1 MQYFIIDAMNL
12 AYRAHSVNFELK
24 TSEGLHSGMFFGF
37 VRTLLSLKKKY
48 RGYKFI
54 VAWDSKPV
62 AKYALQPDYK
72 AGRPSLPS
80 TVVSHQLDDI
90 KSFLSHCG
98 VDQYRMRDEEADDII
113 ATLTETFKKA
123 GAGTIVLYTNDKDM
137 LQLVE
142 DGKVVVFK
150 PKVGMSPEKFYDE
163 AAVVQQF
170 GVPPKKLA
178 VYRSLDGDSSDN
190 ITGVRRVP
198 RKIIARLVTATDSV
212 DTFYAAL
219 GDESLTDCQK
229 KAFEEARDR
238 VAVNEKIVTLN
249 RDLRG
254 LVSDP
259 SQVDSEQIAGM
270 FKRYEIR
277 SMDPVV
283 VADLFASSLNIRYT
297 EARPSVKI
305 ESYSLF

>member
-1 MQYFIIDAMNL
+1 MQYFIVDSLNL
-12 AYRAHSVNFELK
+12 AYRAHNANLKLK
-24 TSEGLHSGMFFGF
+24 TSTGLYSGMFFGF

-54 VAWDSKPV
+54 VVWDSKPV

-72 AGRPSLPS
+72 AGRASLPS
-80 TVVSHQLDDI
+80 TVVSHQIDDI
-90 KSFLSHCG
+90 KSFLSHSG
-98 VDQYRMRDEEADDII
+98 VDQYSMRDEEADDII
-113 ATLTETFKKA
+113 ATLTETFKKE
-123 GAGTIVLYTNDKDM
+123 GAGTILLYSNDKDM

-142 DGKVVVFK
+142 NGRVVVFK
-150 PKVGMSPEKFYDE
+150 PKVGLSPKKFYDE
-163 AAVVQQF
+163 EAVVQQF
-170 GVPPKKLA
+170 GVSPKKLA
-178 VYRSLDGDSSDN
+178 IYRSLDGDSSDN
-190 ITGVRRVP
+190 ITGVSRIS

-212 DTFYAAL
+212 ESFYMAL
-219 GDESLTDCQK
+219 EGESLTEFQK
-229 KAFEEARDR
+229 RSFEEARSR
-238 VAVNEKIVTLN
+238 VVVNEKIVTLN

-254 LVSDP
+254 LVLES
-259 SQVDSEQIAGM
+259 SQIDGAHIVDL

-283 VADLFASSLNIRYT
+283 VADLFGSSLNIRYT